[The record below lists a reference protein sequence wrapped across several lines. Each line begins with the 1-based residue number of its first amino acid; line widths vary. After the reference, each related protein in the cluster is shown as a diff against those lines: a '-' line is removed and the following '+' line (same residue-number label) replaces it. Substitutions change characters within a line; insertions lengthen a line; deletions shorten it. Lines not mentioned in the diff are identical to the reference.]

1 MIDPSDAATRFVT
14 FYSYKGGVGRSMA
27 LANVASWLVTA
38 GRRRVFAID
47 FDLEAPGLAYYFAR
61 SGLLGEH
68 ATDSPGLVELLT
80 EYRSTG
86 VVPDISRFVI
96 QGPEQLGGGRLDFL
110 PAGLSDRPGYGD
122 DLAALDWTA
131 LYETGFGF
139 ELMEHL
145 RVAIV
150 DGYQPDFALL
160 DSRTG
165 LHGIGAIATQQL
177 PDVVVLLFA
186 LNKQNLDGTRRVL
199 SNVEE
204 NVFGPD
210 TGRSIRTLV
219 VASPVYEPGLPE
231 ASEAI
236 ERAEQAL
243 GRPVDARIPFSSA
256 MVYGEQV
263 WRVDD
268 RAAPQDLLLEYGRIG
283 RLLVDHP
290 TELDRT
296 AAAPPA
302 GPRGNLER
310 LAQRLLEVEGYTIQA
325 VTDPRMRVDLLV
337 ERKDLFGGQ
346 RVGVQLLRGTGRG
359 QVGMLD
365 EAARQVRRTA
375 DLDRVLVY
383 TERDATKV
391 LQQAAAREPTVSVVS
406 LPDVLDRLIDWK
418 PYLRWLADATNQ
430 AAWASHIGRLRLEGW
445 PAPPPSD
452 EAADQWLME
461 TWLADEAPLLLL
473 VGPKG
478 AERGT
483 LSRWL
488 AHDMAQRALDAAHPT
503 DGRIPVLLPLER
515 YRKSLAADSLV
526 DDFLS
531 DRRWFGKGG
540 RSLKRRAEAFQ
551 ILNEEGRLLLIIDE
565 IDTLPD
571 SEAALRQLLPL
582 VRPRSKVLVN
592 RYLPDPGAVDRRGL
606 PDHRVA
612 RFVNLGTQLTRKKR

>member
-1 MIDPSDAATRFVT
+1 MIEPSEAAGRFVT

-61 SGLLGEH
+61 SGLLGEYS
-68 ATDSPGLVELLT
+68 ADSPGLVELLT
-80 EYRSTG
+80 EYRATG

-110 PAGLSDRPGYGD
+110 PAGMSDRPGYGD

-186 LNKQNLDGTRRVL
+186 LNEQNLDGTRRVL

-204 NVFGPD
+204 NVFGPE

-231 ASEAI
+231 ASDAI
-236 ERAEQAL
+236 DRAEQTL

-283 RLLVDHP
+283 RLLLEDP
-290 TELDRT
+290 TDVEQT
-296 AAAPPA
+296 TGPA
-302 GPRGNLER
+302 VGARGDLER
-310 LAQRLLEVEGYTIQA
+310 LARRLLEVEGYA
-325 VTDPRMRVDLLV
+325 VQVVSDPRLRVDLLV
-337 ERKDLFGGQ
+337 ERQDLFGGQ

-359 QVGMLD
+359 QVGTLD
-365 EAARQVRRTA
+365 EAARQVRRTPN
-375 DLDRVLVY
+375 LDRVLVY

-406 LPDVLDRLIDWK
+406 LPDVLDRLIDWR
-418 PYLRWLADATNQ
+418 PYLRWLADSTNES
-430 AAWASHIGRLRLEGW
+430 AWASHIGRLRLEGW
-445 PAPPPSD
+445 PAPPPVD
-452 EAADQWLME
+452 EPADHWLME
-461 TWLADEAPLLLL
+461 TWLGDEAPLLLL

-478 AERGT
+478 AGRST

-515 YRKSLAADSLV
+515 YRKSLAADTLI

-531 DRRWFGKGG
+531 DRRWFGDGG
-540 RSLKRRAEAFQ
+540 GSPKRADAFQ

-571 SEAALRQLLPL
+571 PEGALRKLLPL

-592 RYLPDPGAVDRRGL
+592 RYLPGPTAVDRRDL
-606 PDHRVA
+606 PEHHVA
-612 RFVNLGTQLTRKKR
+612 RFVDLGARISKEKG